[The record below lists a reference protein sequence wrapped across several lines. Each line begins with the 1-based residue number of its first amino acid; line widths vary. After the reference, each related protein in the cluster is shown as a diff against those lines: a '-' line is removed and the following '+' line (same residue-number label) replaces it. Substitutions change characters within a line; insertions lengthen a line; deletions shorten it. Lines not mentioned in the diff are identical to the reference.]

1 MKNFIRNLYEYHIA
15 AIVSSLVILF
25 FILGT
30 ISAHAEVSL
39 VKCHDGNHYKTIDL
53 IIWDDELA
61 IEFTNE
67 SGIRHIRSLN
77 NCDVDIID
85 STSTSKK

>member
-39 VKCHDGNHYKTIDL
+39 VKCHD
-53 IIWDDELA
+53 
-61 IEFTNE
+61 
-67 SGIRHIRSLN
+67 
-77 NCDVDIID
+77 IID